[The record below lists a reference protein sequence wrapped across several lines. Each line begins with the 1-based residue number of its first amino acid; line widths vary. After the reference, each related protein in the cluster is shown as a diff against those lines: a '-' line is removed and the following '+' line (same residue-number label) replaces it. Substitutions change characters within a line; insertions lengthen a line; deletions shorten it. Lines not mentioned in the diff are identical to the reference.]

1 MSYSTKRA
9 HDLAD
14 VLERFATLNAYQ
26 LVGHRANLDAWIAEA
41 AHTLAFLDAYGARFG
56 EMKRAQLEW
65 VKAHEVQISPYC
77 PHCGG
82 ACEFGPVKPPAP
94 TRVPTVELDE
104 ARKALREGA
113 RRFLRRLFRAR
124 MLEREEAI
132 EAADRLGTG
141 FEPDELARE

>member
-1 MSYSTKRA
+1 MSYSTDRA
-9 HDLAD
+9 HRLAE
-14 VLERFATLNAYQ
+14 VLDRFATLNAYQ
-26 LVGHRANLDAWIAEA
+26 LVGHRANLDAWIGEA

-65 VKAHEVQISPYC
+65 VKAQ
-77 PHCGG
+77 
-82 ACEFGPVKPPAP
+82 
-94 TRVPTVELDE
+94 LDD

-124 MLEREEAI
+124 MLEREEAV

-141 FEPDELARE
+141 FEPGELERE